1 MPKMVKLVSMMTE
14 VANFPK
20 SFRMIGFV
28 NKQIKDS
35 AKRFNCNINLNLTIL
50 VYNELVEYVSIIEGR
65 RE

>member
-1 MPKMVKLVSMMTE
+1 MMTE

-35 AKRFNCNINLNLTIL
+35 AKRFNCNINHILNLI
-50 VYNELVEYVSIIEGR
+50 
-65 RE
+65 